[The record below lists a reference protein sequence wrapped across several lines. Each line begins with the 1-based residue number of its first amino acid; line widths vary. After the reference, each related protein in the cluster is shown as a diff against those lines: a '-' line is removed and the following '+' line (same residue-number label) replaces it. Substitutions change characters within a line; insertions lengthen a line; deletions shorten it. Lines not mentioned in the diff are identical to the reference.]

1 MLLEEAAPAAGL
13 RTRLQ
18 AGPAARA
25 AVAAVAVAVAELR
38 RPLADAERY
47 GLRERF
53 AQASVDLL
61 RGPGSEQAALA
72 AGAECEGDPEACRRL
87 FERLT
92 RTGPAAAAEPRRR

>member
-25 AVAAVAVAVAELR
+25 AVAVAELR